1 MNPLPST
8 NKLAEECAAA
18 FSISTGLGCT
28 VSDVQGTILFEQG
41 YGCGTCGL
49 CQAAGRS
56 NENCIN
62 SHHYG
67 MMEAERF
74 GGKYIYFCPL
84 GLTCFES
91 PTLEEGG
98 TTAKITVG
106 PFLMVDRQDFIDC
119 ELAESLELTEIS
131 RNRVL
136 TLLENIPV
144 IPPEKVQ
151 QLSALLYM
159 AVGFMNNYS
168 SENRLPDPER
178 SDLLQGQLYSYIEGL
193 KQRKNVPM
201 RYPFEKE
208 RELLQAIS
216 QFDKSRVHGCL
227 QELLGFLLAG
237 RGGNPDWIRT
247 RLCELIVVISR
258 TAIENGADEEQTLF
272 FVQRCQTTIPTMKD
286 SWALSNWLF
295 TAITGFLDNLLA
307 YPDAKHAHLIHQ
319 CIQYIN
325 SNYASPLTLEDTARI
340 VNLSPD
346 YLSKI
351 FKQETGTTF
360 SRYLNDVRIA
370 RAKELIR
377 QSRLRL
383 TDISSMV
390 GYDDQSYFTKVFT
403 RTVGSSPSEFRKKSR
418 PAAN

>member
-1 MNPLPST
+1 MNQFQSAHKP
-8 NKLAEECAAA
+8 AEECARI
-18 FSISTGLGCT
+18 FSVATGLGCT
-28 VSDVQGTILFEQG
+28 VSDIQGTILYEEG
-41 YGCGTCGL
+41 YGCASCSL
-49 CQAAGRS
+49 CQAAGLPC
-56 NENCIN
+56 ENCI
-62 SHHYG
+62 STHHHG

-91 PTLEEGG
+91 PVLEQEGI
-98 TTAKITVG
+98 TAKITAG
-106 PFLMVDRQDFIDC
+106 PFLMVDSQDFIDC
-119 ELAESLELTEIS
+119 ELDSVLDLDDTARKRL
-131 RNRVL
+131 L
-136 TLLENIPV
+136 TLLESIPHV
-144 IPPEKVQ
+144 PPEQVQ

-159 AVGFMNNYS
+159 SVGFMNTLS
-168 SENRLPDPER
+168 SRHPLPDGDG
-178 SDLLQGQLYSYIEGL
+178 SDQLQGQLYTYMENL
-193 KQRKNVPM
+193 RQRKNVPL

-216 QFDKSRVHGCL
+216 QFDKSHVHICL
-227 QELLGFLLAG
+227 QELLAFLSAS
-237 RGGNPDWIRT
+237 RSSNSDWILQRIS
-247 RLCELIVVISR
+247 ELIIMITR
-258 TAIENGADEEQTLF
+258 NAIACGADEEQALF
-272 FVQRCQTTIPTMKD
+272 FVQRCQNTLPTLKD
-286 SWALSNWLF
+286 FSVLRSWLF

-307 YPDAKHAHLIHQ
+307 YPDAKYTNLIHQ
-319 CIQYIN
+319 CVQYIN
-325 SNYASPLTLEDTARI
+325 ANYASPLTLDDISRL

-351 FKQETGTTF
+351 FKQGTGTTF

-403 RTVGSSPSEFRKKSR
+403 KTVGVSPSEYRKKSR
-418 PAAN
+418 PG